1 MRKYYG
7 EDGSVTHN
15 QIIIPKH
22 LVPELLSTVHGKT
35 NKHPGITKMIRNAE
49 RNTTSRALHAKS
61 ELG

>member
-7 EDGSVTHN
+7 EDGTVTHN

-22 LVPELLSTVHGKT
+22 LVPEILSTLHGKT
-35 NKHPGITKMIRNAE
+35 NKHPGITKMIQECRA
-49 RNTTSRALHAKS
+49 NTTSRVLHEKS